1 MLNPTAPPA
10 TSAAEGR
17 SASELL
23 DDLVDAFPGE
33 KTSVGALIDQ
43 LDSRA
48 HGMLL
53 LVLALPMCI
62 PNVPGISTI
71 FGVLMMLPAIQ
82 LVLGSR
88 RLWTPRRVRRW
99 EIQCAPLRRTLRAA
113 IPPLKRVEYL
123 IKPRWTRLTRFPV
136 TILVGLQTLLMA
148 FILILP
154 IPFANWPPGMT
165 VAITSLAL
173 LQRDGV
179 LMLLTIPAA
188 IASVASVYLGT
199 RVGLAVINNIVDWV
213 QNLIAGAS

>member
-1 MLNPTAPPA
+1 MLTPAPPPPI
-10 TSAAEGR
+10 SIEGR

-23 DDLVDAFPGE
+23 VDLAASFPSE
-33 KTSVGALIDQ
+33 KTSVGALIDR

-48 HGMLL
+48 HGVLL

-71 FGVLMMLPAIQ
+71 FGILMLAPAIQ

-88 RLWTPRRVRRW
+88 RLWVPQRVRRW
-99 EIQCAPLRRTLRAA
+99 EVESDPLRRTLRTA
-113 IPPLKRVEYL
+113 IPTLKRVEYL
-123 IKPRWTRLTRFPV
+123 IKPRWSRLTRFPV

-148 FILILP
+148 LILILP

-213 QNLIAGAS
+213 QGLIAGAV

>member
-1 MLNPTAPPA
+1 M
-10 TSAAEGR
+10 
-17 SASELL
+17 
-23 DDLVDAFPGE
+23 
-33 KTSVGALIDQ
+33 GALIDQ

-48 HGMLL
+48 HGVLL

-71 FGVLMMLPAIQ
+71 FGVLMLAPALQ
-82 LVLGSR
+82 LVMGSR
-88 RLWTPRRVRRW
+88 RLWVPQRVRRW
-99 EIQCAPLRRTLRAA
+99 EIESAPLRRTLRTA
-113 IPPLKRVEYL
+113 IPTLRRVEYL
-123 IKPRWTRLTRFPV
+123 IKPRWSRLTRFPI

-148 FILILP
+148 LILILP

-199 RVGLAVINNIVDWV
+199 RLGLAVINNVVEWA
-213 QNLIAGAS
+213 QQLIG

>member
-1 MLNPTAPPA
+1 MLNPAPPPA
-10 TSAAEGR
+10 SGPVEGR

-71 FGVLMMLPAIQ
+71 FGVLMLLPAFQ

-88 RLWTPRRVRRW
+88 RLWAPQRVRRW
-99 EIQCAPLRRTLRAA
+99 EIESAPLRKTLRAA
-113 IPPLKRVEYL
+113 IPPLKRVEFL
-123 IKPRWTRLTRFPV
+123 IKPRWSRLTRFPL
-136 TILVGLQTLLMA
+136 TIGVGLQTLLMA
-148 FILILP
+148 LILILP

-199 RVGLAVINNIVDWV
+199 RVGLAVINNAVEWA
-213 QNLIAGAS
+213 QGLIAGMN

>member
-1 MLNPTAPPA
+1 MLTPASPPHHAAP
-10 TSAAEGR
+10 GR
-17 SASELL
+17 TASELL
-23 DDLVDAFPGE
+23 EDLVEAFPGDS
-33 KTSVGALIDQ
+33 TSVGELIDK

-48 HGMLL
+48 HGVLL

-62 PNVPGISTI
+62 PNIPGISTI
-71 FGVLMMLPAIQ
+71 FGILMLAPALQ

-88 RLWTPRRVRRW
+88 RLWVPKRVRAW
-99 EIQCAPLRRTLRAA
+99 QVDCNALRRTFQVATPTLR
-113 IPPLKRVEYL
+113 RVEKL

-148 FILILP
+148 VILILP
-154 IPFANWPPGMT
+154 IPFANWPPGIT
-165 VAITSLAL
+165 VAMTALAL

-199 RVGLAVINNIVDWV
+199 RFGLAIINGIVEWG
-213 QNLIAGAS
+213 QSLIQSWQ